1 MSIEQR
7 LGAELS
13 ARREEAGMSKYRL
26 CQATGVHY
34 GYISALE
41 KGERSMSVAM
51 LARLCDALG
60 LEIKLVPKK
69 NTPSSGGD

>member
-1 MSIEQR
+1 
-7 LGAELS
+7 
-13 ARREEAGMSKYRL
+13 
-26 CQATGVHY
+26 
-34 GYISALE
+34 
-41 KGERSMSVAM
+41 MSVAM